1 MKRFFTVLIGF
12 LLIGFF
18 VIFNVCACGDGSK
31 ALQNEIAESLENH
44 SEKYIYSLN
53 LKGEGEE
60 LLDNKK
66 FNSFIIEQANN
77 LIEEEKY
84 DLLLEFLDSLA
95 VNDYM
100 DQTLDDA
107 VLEKINLLDLDTRV
121 EIAEMHTESAV
132 KYYLNSIAK
141 GIYIPTCS
149 YDSSSKLSHVLFLSL
164 LL

>member
-1 MKRFFTVLIGF
+1 MKRFFTV
-12 LLIGFF
+12 LIGFF